1 MRKFIVVFTFLLSL
15 NVFAQ
20 NNSEIE
26 IRHLEELSRIAVLN
40 NDTISLFN
48 KYWGENMIVNTPAN
62 IVADI
67 AMIKNRIKDEKL
79 NYASFERS
87 IESITFD
94 ENIAI
99 VMGQEKL
106 VPKGQ
111 ADNSGKLL
119 TRRFSNIWKYSK
131 KGGWKII
138 ARQATIIKVE

>member
-67 AMIKNRIKDEKL
+67 AMIKNRIKGEKL

-106 VPKGQ
+106 VPKGK
-111 ADNSGKLL
+111 ADNAGKLL
-119 TRRFSNIWKYSK
+119 TRRFTNIWKYSK